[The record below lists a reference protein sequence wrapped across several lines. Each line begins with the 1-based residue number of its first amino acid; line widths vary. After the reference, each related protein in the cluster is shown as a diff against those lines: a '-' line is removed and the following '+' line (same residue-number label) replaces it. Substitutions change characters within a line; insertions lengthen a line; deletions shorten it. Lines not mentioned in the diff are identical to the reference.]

1 MTTAPTTTELPT
13 GTWTLDPS
21 ATTITVSAKKLGLF
35 TIPATLTV
43 VSGTIDIDDD
53 HQVTN
58 VDIVADASSYT
69 SKNPKRNEHITG
81 ADFLDA
87 DAHPTIVFRAG
98 NVTSSDVGLTSRGT
112 VTIKGQTTPINVTV
126 SNVNIDGATGSFG
139 ATATVDRNTIGIDK
153 MPALIIG
160 RHLDITVNATAM
172 RNP

>member
-1 MTTAPTTTELPT
+1 MTTNNTTTQLPT
-13 GTWTLDPS
+13 GTWTLDPT

-69 SKNPKRNEHITG
+69 SRNPKRNEHVTG

-98 NVTSSDVGLTSRGT
+98 NVTSSDNGLTSNGT
-112 VTIKGQTTPINVTV
+112 VTIKGQTAPVNVTV
-126 SNVNIDGATGSFG
+126 SNVDVGGATGSFV
-139 ATATVDRNTIGIDK
+139 ATATVDRNTIGVDK
-153 MPALIIG
+153 MPALVIG
-160 RHLDITVNATAM
+160 RHLDITVNATAEK
-172 RNP
+172 NP

>member
-1 MTTAPTTTELPT
+1 MTTTPTTTQLPT

-35 TIPATLTV
+35 IIPATLTV
-43 VSGTIDIDDD
+43 VSGRIDIGDD

-87 DAHPTIVFRAG
+87 DAHPTIVFQAD
-98 NVTSSDVGLTSRGT
+98 NVTSSDSGLTSNGT
-112 VTIKGQTTPINVTV
+112 VTIKGQTKPIDVTV
-126 SNVNIDGATGSFG
+126 SNVNVNGTTGSFI
-139 ATATVDRNTIGIDK
+139 ATASVDRNAIGIDK
-153 MPALIIG
+153 MPALVIG
-160 RHLDITVNATAM
+160 RHLDITVNATAEK
-172 RNP
+172 NP